1 MEINMLINLSEL
13 FTLEGK
19 EKIYTPDIEMD
30 VYHAPDGDYDILSKE
45 PVTLRIMNL
54 GNRRLELEG
63 KAKLA
68 LEIPCSRC
76 LDPVRVDLEFEII
89 RAIDFNE
96 SDNHDEEVETLDEQ
110 PYVSGYNLDVDQ
122 LVCDEL
128 ILNLPMKVLCS
139 EDCKGICNRCG
150 TNLNHETCDCDK
162 RSLDPR
168 MAVIQDIFKQ
178 FKEV

>member
-1 MEINMLINLSEL
+1 MLINLSEL

-19 EKIYTPDIEMD
+19 EKTYTPDIEMD
-30 VYHAPDGDYDILSKE
+30 IHHGPGGDYEIVSKE
-45 PVTLRIMNL
+45 PVVLRIMNL
-54 GNRRLELEG
+54 GNRKLEAEG
-63 KAKLA
+63 QAMLT
-68 LEIPCSRC
+68 LIIPCDRC
-76 LDPVRVDLEFEII
+76 LDPVEVPLEFDIV
-89 RAIDFNE
+89 RTLDLNE
-96 SDNHDEEVETLDEQ
+96 SEEERVEELDEQ
-110 PYVSGYNLDVDQ
+110 PYLKGYNLDVDQ

-139 EDCKGICNRCG
+139 ESCKGICNRCG

-162 RSLDPR
+162 RSMDPR

>member
-1 MEINMLINLSEL
+1 MLINLSEL

-19 EKIYTPDIEMD
+19 EKTYTPDIEMD
-30 VYHAPDGDYDILSKE
+30 TYHCPNGDYEVASKE
-45 PVTLRIMNL
+45 KVVLRIMNL
-54 GNRRLELEG
+54 GDRKLEVEG
-63 KAKLA
+63 KAKLT
-68 LEIPCSRC
+68 LKVPCDRC
-76 LDPVRVDLEFEII
+76 LDPVEVPLEFDII
-89 RAIDFNE
+89 RTLDLNE
-96 SDNHDEEVETLDEQ
+96 SE
-110 PYVSGYNLDVDQ
+110 DVDQ

-150 TNLNHETCDCDK
+150 TNLNHETCDCDT